1 MLSWFIAV
9 MKEAA
14 VVGVKILR
22 LILPLIIGHGS
33 RSQYNNIIYKYIY
46 KIDINVYYIYIFTM

>member
-46 KIDINVYYIYIFTM
+46 ILYIYLQCRI